1 MPKSKSAYSVPTKK
15 EKPETYIFV
24 VWVDNEAGVLA
35 RVVGLFSGR
44 GYNIESL
51 AVAEVDAI
59 KNISR
64 ITIVTTGTP
73 QVIDQIKLQLTK
85 LVPVHKV
92 AEFQREDK
100 NVIFKEMALFKVVGK
115 RNKIEKC
122 LNACKRFNPIILDK
136 TKTSAVI
143 QITALRR
150 EIDKMNKKLKSKG
163 LVSTSRTGAIAMT
176 RGAEICLLYTSDAA
190 DES

>member
-1 MPKSKSAYSVPTKK
+1 MTNSKSAYSFAGKK
-15 EKPETYIFV
+15 QKFDTHIIV

-51 AVAEVDAI
+51 AVAEIDQ
-59 KNISR
+59 KLNISR

-73 QVIDQIKLQLTK
+73 QVIDQIKLQLKK

-92 AEFQREDK
+92 ADFKRNDK
-100 NVIFKEMALFKVVGK
+100 GVIFKEMALFKVVGSSV
-115 RNKIEKC
+115 KIKKAI
-122 LNACKRFNPIILDK
+122 NACKKYDAVILDK
-136 TKTSAVI
+136 TKKSNVI

-150 EIDKMNKKLKSKG
+150 EIDKMAKNLRKFG
-163 LVSTSRTGAIAMT
+163 LVSVSRTGAVAMT
-176 RGAEICLLYTSDAA
+176 RGDKVFN
-190 DES
+190 

>member
-1 MPKSKSAYSVPTKK
+1 MTKPKSAYSIPGKLGKMDTH
-15 EKPETYIFV
+15 IIV

-51 AVAEVDAI
+51 AVAEVDLK

-73 QVIDQIKLQLTK
+73 QVIEQIKLQLRK
-85 LVPVHKV
+85 LIPVHKV
-92 AEFQREDK
+92 ANFKRDDK
-100 NVIFKEMALFKVVGK
+100 NVIFKEMALLKIVGNTTK
-115 RNKIEKC
+115 TKKA
-122 LNACKRFNPIILDK
+122 LNACKKFNAVILDK
-136 TKTSAVI
+136 TNKSLVI

-150 EIDKMNKKLKSKG
+150 DIDKLSKNLKSFG
-163 LVSTSRTGAIAMT
+163 LVSASRTGAVAMT
-176 RGAEICLLYTSDAA
+176 RGSDTFK
-190 DES
+190 

>member
-1 MPKSKSAYSVPTKK
+1 MAKPKSAYSIPTKVGK
-15 EKPETYIFV
+15 LDTHIFV
-24 VWVDNEAGVLA
+24 VWVDNETGVLA

-51 AVAEVDAI
+51 AVAEVDQA

-73 QVIDQIKLQLTK
+73 QVIDQIKLQLRK

-92 AEFQREDK
+92 ADFKRQNK
-100 NVIFKEMALFKVVGK
+100 NVIFKEMALLKVVGNK
-115 RNKIEKC
+115 KKIEKC
-122 LNACKRFNPIILDK
+122 IKACKSYNPVMLDK
-136 TKTSAVI
+136 TKQSAVI

-150 EIDKMNKKLKSKG
+150 EIDKMSKKLKTLG
-163 LVSTSRTGAIAMT
+163 LISTSRTGAIAMT
-176 RGAEICLLYTSDAA
+176 RGAEVFK
-190 DES
+190 

>member
-1 MPKSKSAYSVPTKK
+1 MTNPKSAYSIPTKK
-15 EKPETYIFV
+15 GKSDTHIIV

-51 AVAEVDAI
+51 AVAEIDS
-59 KNISR
+59 KLNISR

-73 QVIDQIKLQLTK
+73 QVIDQIKLQLKK

-92 AEFQREDK
+92 ADFKREDK
-100 NVIFKEMALFKVVGK
+100 QVIFKEMALFKFVGNDNK
-115 RNKIEKC
+115 RDKA
-122 LNACKRFNPIILDK
+122 LNACKKFNAVLLDK
-136 TKTSAVI
+136 TKKSCVI

-150 EIDKMNKKLKSKG
+150 EIDKMSKNLKKFG
-163 LVSTSRTGAIAMT
+163 LVSVSRTGAVAMT
-176 RGAEICLLYTSDAA
+176 RGSEIFK
-190 DES
+190 

>member
-1 MPKSKSAYSVPTKK
+1 MAKPKSAYSIPTKK
-15 EKPETYIFV
+15 GKLDTHIFV
-24 VWVDNEAGVLA
+24 VWVDNESGVLA

-51 AVAEVDAI
+51 AVAEVDAT

-73 QVIDQIKLQLTK
+73 QVIEQIKLQLKK

-92 AEFQREDK
+92 ADFKREDK
-100 NVIFKEMALFKVVGK
+100 KVIFKEMALLKVVGQK
-115 RNKIEKC
+115 KKIEKC
-122 LNACKRFNPIILDK
+122 INACKSFNPVILDK
-136 TKTSAVI
+136 TKQSVVI

-150 EIDKMNKKLKSKG
+150 EIDKMTKNLRKFG
-163 LVSTSRTGAIAMT
+163 LVSVSRTGAVAMT
-176 RGAEICLLYTSDAA
+176 RGNKVFN
-190 DES
+190 

>member
-1 MPKSKSAYSVPTKK
+1 MAKSKSAYSIPGKI
-15 EKPETYIFV
+15 EKLERRIIV

-35 RVVGLFSGR
+35 RIAGLFSGR

-51 AVAEVDAI
+51 AVAEVDAK

-73 QVIDQIKLQLTK
+73 QVIDQIKLQLKK

-92 AEFQREDK
+92 ADFKRNDK
-100 NVIFKEMALFKVVGK
+100 SVIFKEMALFKVVG
-115 RNKIEKC
+115 NSSKIKKAI
-122 LNACKRFNPIILDK
+122 NACKKYNAVILDK
-136 TKTSAVI
+136 TKKSNVI

-150 EIDKMNKKLKSKG
+150 EIDKMAKNLKKFG
-163 LVSTSRTGAIAMT
+163 LVSISRTGAVAMT
-176 RGAEICLLYTSDAA
+176 RGDKIFN
-190 DES
+190 

>member
-1 MPKSKSAYSVPTKK
+1 MSKSKSAYSIPGKK
-15 EKPETYIFV
+15 GKLDTHIIV

-51 AVAEVDAI
+51 AVAEIDS
-59 KNISR
+59 KLNISR

-73 QVIDQIKLQLTK
+73 QVIDQIKLQLKK

-92 AEFQREDK
+92 ADFKREDK
-100 NVIFKEMALFKVVGK
+100 QVIFKEMALFKLVGNNNK
-115 RNKIEKC
+115 RVKA
-122 LNACKRFNPIILDK
+122 LNACKKFNAIILDK
-136 TKTSAVI
+136 TNKSCVI

-150 EIDKMNKKLKSKG
+150 DIDKMSNNLKKFG
-163 LVSTSRTGAIAMT
+163 LVSVSRTGAVAMT
-176 RGAEICLLYTSDAA
+176 RGAETFK
-190 DES
+190 

>member
-15 EKPETYIFV
+15 QKSDSYIFV

-51 AVAEVDAI
+51 AVAEVDPV

-73 QVIDQIKLQLTK
+73 QVIDQIKLQLAK

-92 AEFQREDK
+92 AEFKREDK
-100 NVIFKEMALFKVVGK
+100 NVIFKEMALFKIVGK
-115 RNKIEKC
+115 KKKMEKC
-122 LNACKRFNPIILDK
+122 LNACKKFNLVILDE
-136 TKTSAVI
+136 TKTSKVI

-150 EIDKMNKKLKSKG
+150 DIDKISKKLKPLG
-163 LVSTSRTGAIAMT
+163 LISASRTGAVAMT
-176 RGAEICLLYTSDAA
+176 RGAQIFN
-190 DES
+190 